1 MTLATGDVLVLQ
13 GSRPSLTALLQDFAL
28 FPLAQREVL
37 LGTRRRAFVPLTILA
52 LAMATT
58 AAGLAPVPVAFFAAA
73 LGMIVSRAI
82 PLTDVYKSIEGPILV
97 MLAALI
103 PVSDSLRTSGASE
116 LVARWLGDAAS
127 GLPPWGALGLIL
139 VTAMAVTPFLNNAAT
154 VLLMGPIAA
163 SFATGLG
170 FKPEPF
176 LMAVAIGAGSD
187 FLSPVGH
194 QCNTLVFGP
203 GGYKFSDYP
212 RLGFPLSLLV
222 IFVSVPTLLYVWPVR

>member
-58 AAGLAPVPVAFFAAA
+58 AAGLASVPVAFFAAA

-127 GLPPWGALGLIL
+127 GLPPWGALALLWQINSRLTMIGHPWHFNRG
-139 VTAMAVTPFLNNAAT
+139 AMD
-154 VLLMGPIAA
+154 G
-163 SFATGLG
+163 
-170 FKPEPF
+170 
-176 LMAVAIGAGSD
+176 GAGCCTD
-187 FLSPVGH
+187 GLAEA
-194 QCNTLVFGP
+194 
-203 GGYKFSDYP
+203 
-212 RLGFPLSLLV
+212 
-222 IFVSVPTLLYVWPVR
+222 VR